1 MKKRVRF
8 TFAGSVLGTQAA
20 VEGHLVC
27 FGWLGPHTT
36 FASVVAHSK
45 AVPTKVG

>member
-1 MKKRVRF
+1 MRKRVQL
-8 TFAGSVLGTQAA
+8 TFAESVLGTQAA
-20 VEGHLVC
+20 FEGHLVC
-27 FGWLGPHTT
+27 LGWLGPHTT